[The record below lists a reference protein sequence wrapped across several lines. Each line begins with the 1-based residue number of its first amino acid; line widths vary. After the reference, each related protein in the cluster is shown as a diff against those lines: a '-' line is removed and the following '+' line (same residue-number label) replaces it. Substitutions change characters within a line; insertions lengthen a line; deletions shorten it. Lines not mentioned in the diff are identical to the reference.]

1 MGGLVEPRGL
11 DAAVIDLDAV
21 RADTPGSHRGV
32 FLDSA
37 GSSLPPVQVLDEVV
51 NHLRRE
57 AEVGGYRAAEE
68 RSDDLAQGYEV
79 LARLLG
85 CEPDE
90 VAFTDSATRS
100 WLTVFDAIPLAG
112 GDRILCTEA
121 EYAGNAVPLLRR
133 AEEVGATVSPIPS
146 DASGAVDVAA
156 LRSMLDER
164 VRLVS
169 LVHVPTNGGL
179 VNPAEAVVEAAHE
192 AGALVLLDACQ
203 SAGQVDLSSVDADI
217 VTGTGRKWLR
227 GPRGTGFLAVRGR
240 IRDRLRP
247 RQVDLHSGTWE
258 APDRFSLRPD
268 AQVFELWESSV
279 ADRLGLIAA
288 VRYALDLGL
297 PDIESAVRSRA
308 EHLRAGLAKLPGV
321 TIHDL
326 GEVRCGLVTFTVD
339 GVPAAEVRDRLAA
352 EHITVTVSGTTSTQY
367 DMTRRGLDVVVRA
380 SPHYFTSPAQLDEA
394 IASIARMP

>member
-1 MGGLVEPRGL
+1 M
-11 DAAVIDLDAV
+11 IDLDAV

-51 NHLRRE
+51 AHLRRE
-57 AEVGGYRAAEE
+57 AEVGGYRAANE
-68 RSDDLAQGYEV
+68 RADDLAEGYEV
-79 LARLLG
+79 LARALG
-85 CEPDE
+85 CAADE

-100 WLTVFDAIPLAG
+100 WLTAFDAIPLTE

-133 AEEVGATVSPIPS
+133 AAEVGASVSPIPS
-146 DASGAVDVAA
+146 DPSGAVDVSA
-156 LRSMLDER
+156 LRAMLDDR

-179 VNPAEAVVEAAHE
+179 VNPAAAVIEAAHE

-203 SAGQVDLSSVDADI
+203 SAGQVDLAGLDADI

-227 GPRGTGFLAVRGR
+227 GPRGTGFLVVRER
-240 IRDRLRP
+240 VRDRLRP

-258 APDRFSLRPD
+258 APDRFSLRSD
-268 AQVFELWESSV
+268 ARVFELWESSV

-297 PDIESAVRSRA
+297 ANIEAEVRARA
-308 EHLRAGLAKLPGV
+308 GHLRAGLAELPRV
-321 TIHDL
+321 TVHDL
-326 GEVRCGLVTFTVD
+326 GTQRCGLVTFTVD
-339 GVPAAEVRDRLAA
+339 GVPAAEVRDRLA
-352 EHITVTVSGTTSTQY
+352 ERHITVTVSTVQSTQY
-367 DMTRRGLDVVVRA
+367 DMTRRGLDVLVRA
-380 SPHYFTSPAQLDEA
+380 SPHYFLTEAQLDEA
-394 IASIARMP
+394 IAAVGAMS